1 MDLVERYLAAIERG
15 LPSAQA
21 ADIKAEL
28 RDVLLSRIE
37 EQEERLGRPLTR
49 EELEALLV
57 EFGHPL
63 VVSARYRKIQH
74 LIGPKVFPFWWAG
87 LKTTLSIVAGV
98 YLVLIIVE
106 IAAGGH
112 SVLDRRLPSLW
123 TALLVSFAVVTLVGV
138 AIELYTPARV
148 LQQWKPSQL
157 PPPGRKTR
165 SPFELAAEIA
175 MGLVFALWWIGAIH
189 LRNLMPIPSFLHVEL
204 APVWAVYHWPILGY
218 IGLEMGANLLALAKP
233 GMTRLNTGLTVL
245 RYAIGAAILGGVLQA
260 GHWVSVTAPSLDPEV
275 VPRIERNFD
284 LGMQIGLVVT
294 VGYMAVMAV
303 WSLLRLVRDLLARPV
318 GASAA

>member
-37 EQEERLGRPLTR
+37 EQEERLGRPLAR

-112 SVLDRRLPSLW
+112 GVLDRRLPSLW

-138 AIELYTPARV
+138 AIELYTPARI

-157 PPPGRKTR
+157 PPPGRKTPPYRRSRSATSTSRSTGRSARSTPPSSGTIRRPRPPTAPRSTCRWTGRTRTRTPTSR
-165 SPFELAAEIA
+165 SPSRTA
-175 MGLVFALWWIGAIH
+175 
-189 LRNLMPIPSFLHVEL
+189 RPP
-204 APVWAVYHWPILGY
+204 
-218 IGLEMGANLLALAKP
+218 
-233 GMTRLNTGLTVL
+233 VL
-245 RYAIGAAILGGVLQA
+245 RKAC
-260 GHWVSVTAPSLDPEV
+260 
-275 VPRIERNFD
+275 
-284 LGMQIGLVVT
+284 
-294 VGYMAVMAV
+294 
-303 WSLLRLVRDLLARPV
+303 
-318 GASAA
+318 